1 MRSPSP
7 ALAVSLVALAVAL
20 GGTGYAVTQLPKN
33 SVGAAQLKKDAVTG
47 AKVKAGSLEAS
58 DFKKGSLPA
67 GAPGATGPAGPPG
80 ATGATGAAGPT
91 GATGAQGPAGPST
104 GSAGGVLSGS
114 FPNPGFAADAFGTQ
128 RTFAPV
134 SSCVPKVIPLAT
146 PGTVILVGNLPNTGV
161 YTDAD
166 GARLWCNL
174 DTVPYGARITTVEVL
189 VRKNDA
195 GFPMTASLL
204 RQDAGQAVG
213 SVVSNVPAVSGSPGT
228 ATLTLTPTSTQRV
241 DGGGALFVEV
251 EGVRNGNYLLASY
264 TANYTMS

>member
-1 MRSPSP
+1 MLSPVKYPSP
-7 ALAVSLVALAVAL
+7 ALVVSLIALAVAL
-20 GGTGYAVTQLPKN
+20 GGTGYAVIQLPKN
-33 SVGAAQLKKDAVTG
+33 SVGTAQIKKDAITG

-58 DFKKGSLPA
+58 DFKAGQLPA
-67 GAPGATGPAGPPG
+67 GTPGAAGATGPAGP
-80 ATGATGAAGPT
+80 TGPT
-91 GATGAQGPAGPST
+91 GPQGPAGPST

-134 SSCVPKVIPLAT
+134 SSCVPKIIPLAT
-146 PGTVILVGNLPNTGV
+146 PGTVILVDTPPTTGV

-174 DTVPYGARITTVEVL
+174 DTVPYGARITTVKVVL
-189 VRKNDA
+189 RN
-195 GFPMTASLL
+195 GGGSPMTTSLL
-204 RQDAGQAVG
+204 RQDAGQATG
-213 SVVSNVPAVSGSPGT
+213 TVVSNVDAVGGGAGT
-228 ATLTLTPTSTQRV
+228 VTLTLTPTSTQRV

>member
-7 ALAVSLVALAVAL
+7 ALVVSLVALAVAL

-33 SVGAAQLKKDAVTG
+33 SVGTAQLKKDAVTG

-80 ATGATGAAGPT
+80 ATGATGATGPT

-114 FPNPGFAADAFGTQ
+114 FPNPAFAADAFGTQ
-128 RTFAPV
+128 RTFAPLN
-134 SSCVPKVIPLAT
+134 SCVPKILPLAT
-146 PGTVILVGNLPNTGV
+146 EGAVITVDSFPNTGV
-161 YTDAD
+161 YTSAA

-174 DTVPYGARITTVEVL
+174 DTVPYGARITTVEVVL
-189 VRKNDA
+189 RSNGVD
-195 GFPMTASLL
+195 PMTASLL
-204 RQDAGQAVG
+204 RQDAGQATG
-213 SVVSNVPAVSGSPGT
+213 TVVSNVDAAAGFSGT
-228 ATLTLTPTSTQRV
+228 VTLTLTPTSTQRV

-251 EGVRNGNYLLASY
+251 QGVQSGNYLLATY

>member
-7 ALAVSLVALAVAL
+7 ALVVSLIALAVAL
-20 GGTGYAVTQLPKN
+20 GGTGYAVTKLPKN
-33 SVGAAQLKKDAVTG
+33 SVGTAQIKKDAVTG

-58 DFKKGSLPA
+58 DFKAGQLPA
-67 GAPGATGPAGPPG
+67 GTPGAAGATGPAGP
-80 ATGATGAAGPT
+80 TGAT

-114 FPNPGFAADAFGTQ
+114 FPNPGFAADAFGAQ

-146 PGTVILVGNLPNTGV
+146 PGTVILVDNLPNTGV
-161 YTDAD
+161 YTNAD

-195 GFPMTASLL
+195 SFPMTASLL
-204 RQDAGQAVG
+204 RQDSGQAVG
-213 SVVSNVPAVSGSPGT
+213 TVVSNVPAVSGSPGT
-228 ATLTLTPTSTQRV
+228 VTLTLTPTSTQRV
-241 DGGGALFVEV
+241 DANGALFVEV
-251 EGVRNGNYLLASY
+251 EGVRSVTYLLASY
-264 TANYTMS
+264 TAHYTMD

>member
-7 ALAVSLVALAVAL
+7 ALVVSLIALAVAL
-20 GGTGYAVTQLPKN
+20 GGTGYAVTKLPKN
-33 SVGAAQLKKDAVTG
+33 SVGTAQIKKDAVTG

-58 DFKKGSLPA
+58 DFKAGQLPA
-67 GAPGATGPAGPPG
+67 GTPGAAGATGP
-80 ATGATGAAGPT
+80 AGPT
-91 GATGAQGPAGPST
+91 GATGATGPQGPAGPST

-146 PGTVILVGNLPNTGV
+146 PGTVILVDNLPNTGV
-161 YTDAD
+161 YTNAD

-213 SVVSNVPAVSGSPGT
+213 SVVSNVEALSGAPGT
-228 ATLTLTPTSTQRV
+228 VTLTLTPTSTQRV